1 MYRQAQFREY
11 FVGKIGAAPNTF
23 NTYNSYLN
31 RIDKFCGGL
40 DEKIAAEGIDAA
52 LSWSRAQSEGPFET
66 YPAHARSVVK
76 RYLQFVVEAQSPGDE
91 EEETEI
97 AEAVASLVTTGASF
111 QVEKEMQ
118 AAVRKQLAAL
128 ETGLTIADGGSEM
141 TVATGRIDIV
151 ARDAGG
157 RLVAIE
163 LKAGACP
170 SGALEQVLGYAQALE
185 DEAGEPVRAIL
196 IAASF
201 PDRIRAA
208 AKRAK
213 GVELKTYEFTLQ
225 FGDVQ

>member
-1 MYRQAQFREY
+1 MYRQSEFKAY
-11 FVGKIGAAPNTF
+11 FIGKIGAAPNTY

-31 RIDKFCGGL
+31 RIDKFVGGL
-40 DEKIAAEGIDAA
+40 DEKIAADGIDAVLA
-52 LSWSRAQSEGPFET
+52 WSKTQSQGPFET
-66 YPAHARSVVK
+66 YPSHARSVVK
-76 RYLQFVVEAQSPGDE
+76 RYLQFVVEAQSPDDVDDE
-91 EEETEI
+91 AEI
-97 AEAVASLVTTGASF
+97 AEEAASLVPTGVSF

-118 AAVRKQLAAL
+118 AAVRKQLVAL
-128 ETGLTIADGGSEM
+128 EQGLVVADNGSEM

-151 ARDAGG
+151 ARDAQGK
-157 RLVAIE
+157 LVAIE

-185 DEAGEPVRAIL
+185 DESGEPVRAIL

-208 AKRAK
+208 AKRAT

-225 FGDVQ
+225 FGAVQ